1 MNRRQASFSGSLLQE
16 MQDIGALMA
25 AEPGPEDSL
34 FEATGEYAGNFVD
47 LRLADE
53 PAVSG
58 GGRYVLYLTVEPGAA
73 PESARMP
80 IPKAITKA
88 GC

>member
-1 MNRRQASFSGSLLQE
+1 MKNTGRGLLMLLASAAAYCGLS
-16 MQDIGALMA
+16 MA

-88 GC
+88 GR

>member
-25 AEPGPEDSL
+25 AEPG
-34 FEATGEYAGNFVD
+34 
-47 LRLADE
+47 
-53 PAVSG
+53 
-58 GGRYVLYLTVEPGAA
+58 AA

-88 GC
+88 GR